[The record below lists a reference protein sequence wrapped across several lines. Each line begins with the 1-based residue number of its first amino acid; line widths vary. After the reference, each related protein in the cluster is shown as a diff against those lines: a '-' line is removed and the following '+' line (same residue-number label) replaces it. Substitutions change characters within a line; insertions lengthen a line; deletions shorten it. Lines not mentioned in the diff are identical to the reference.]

1 MRLTAYEQEMLDGL
15 HGKTI
20 QKCMKLLVALG
31 TIYGAED
38 MVEVTNVHSPGVSY
52 RVAGNAGLN
61 YVKEASEDAVF
72 CVPTTLNT
80 IGIDEDCWEKIG
92 FPEEFAQKQIELN
105 QAYRKMGAIP
115 VNTCTPFLCGNLPRF
130 GESIAWGE
138 SSAICFANSVIGA
151 RTNRE
156 GGPTALAAGITGRVP
171 RYGFHLDQNRKA
183 TYQVKVEVELKD
195 DKDFAALGYYIGK
208 RVGSEVP
215 VFTGIRRHP
224 TLENY
229 KALCAA
235 LASSGAV
242 ALFHIVGFTPE
253 APTLESVL
261 GNCKGTFVFDEAAYT
276 EVNEKFGTTGPID
289 FVVIGCPHVS
299 IVEMG
304 KIADMLRGKKLQS
317 AMWVCTSRQVKQ
329 LADRMGY
336 SAVIQEAGAE
346 IICDTCPV
354 LCCTLWDRGYKTI
367 ATNSGKLA
375 HYAPGHWKLQPVLLT
390 AEECVQTAINGNWR
404 G

>member
-1 MRLTAYEQEMLDGL
+1 MHLTAYEQEMLDGL
-15 HGKTI
+15 HGKTV

-31 TIYGAED
+31 TIYDAED

-52 RVAGNAGLN
+52 RVAGDAGLN

-80 IGIDEDCWEKIG
+80 IGIDEDCWKKIG
-92 FPEEFAQKQIELN
+92 FPEDFAHKQIELN

-115 VNTCTPFLCGNLPRF
+115 VNTCIPFLCGNLPRF

-171 RYGFHLDQNRKA
+171 RYGFHLDRNRKA
-183 TYQVKVEVELKD
+183 TYQVNVQIDLKD
-195 DKDFAALGYYIGK
+195 DKDFAALGYYVGK

-215 VFTGIRRHP
+215 VFTGIHRRP

-261 GNCKGTFVFDEAAYT
+261 GECKETITFDKAAYA
-276 EVNEKFGTTGPID
+276 EVTEKFGTTGAID
-289 FVVIGCPHVS
+289 FVVIGCPHASV
-299 IVEMG
+299 VEMG
-304 KIADMLRGKKLQS
+304 KIANMLCNKKIKS
-317 AMWVCTSRQVKQ
+317 AMWVCTSRSVKQ
-329 LADRMGY
+329 MADRMGY
-336 SAVIQEAGAE
+336 SAIIQEAGAE

-390 AEECVQTAINGNWR
+390 AEECVQTAINGYWK